1 MPLLLLLAVVIVVGI
16 VTAYSLL
23 LFNFAATVVAFFK
36 VCFCGCCHLIYAAA
50 TADPFVLVLLMP
62 LLLPLAVVI
71 LIAIVASCRLIV
83 VSVK

>member
-36 VCFCGCCHLIYAAA
+36 CAFAVVAISS
-50 TADPFVLVLLMP
+50 M
-62 LLLPLAVVI
+62 LLPL
-71 LIAIVASCRLIV
+71 LIPLY
-83 VSVK
+83 